1 MTMVTATQNGG
12 TANGMLLL
20 VRVYTGASP
29 VQNGPHGNQSGPA
42 AHSVNITPT
51 KAGSVLLSAS
61 ENGNAASVD
70 PDANNTVLSSLL
82 DTTNGQ
88 GYSVLTSLVTGSGTG
103 APVVGTAFGCGTVDS
118 FGGSAAA
125 FELLPNVAGTAPT
138 LDPSTPAVAT
148 TTTATTVTT
157 ADFTPPPGSVLIAFV
172 SSNGAFGSSVTISLG
187 SPGLSWTQID
197 QGDAV
202 SNEFAGI
209 WYAVVPQLRPPEQL
223 GGSVSIT
230 DHGGTVTQLD
240 PGLGGTSSVVD
251 PALGGSISTTDLSGS
266 VQEWTMQVQ
275 NLSLA
280 EFNDETID
288 LTITANG
295 VAMNLTGYTVNV
307 YLKTKAGVSDTDPS
321 TLKLS
326 SAGTNPAVVITSA
339 TTGAV
344 QVSIP
349 NADLASTGSTFWRC
363 EVVDSTGK
371 QNTVF
376 YGAVAITQL

>member
-51 KAGSVLLSAS
+51 TNGSVLLSAS

-88 GYSVLTSLVTGSGTG
+88 GYSALTSLATGSGTG

-118 FGGSAAA
+118 YGGSAAA
-125 FELLPNVAGTAPT
+125 FELLPNVAGTAPV
-138 LDPSTPAVAT
+138 LDASSPAVAT
-148 TTTATTVTT
+148 TTTATSVTT
-157 ADFTPPPGSVLIAFV
+157 AGFTPPPGSVLVALV
-172 SSNGAFGSSVTISLG
+172 SSNGVYGSSVSVTLG
-187 SPGLSWTQID
+187 SPGLSWNLID

-209 WYAVVPQLRPPEQL
+209 WYAVVPELRPPERLSGSVSLPDFGGTASHIDLGL
-223 GGSVSIT
+223 GGSSSV
-230 DHGGTVTQLD
+230 VD
-240 PGLGGTSSVVD
+240 PGLGGS
-251 PALGGSISTTDLSGS
+251 LSTTDLAGS
-266 VQEWTMQVQ
+266 VEEWTMQVQ

-280 EFNDETID
+280 EFNDETLD
-288 LTITANG
+288 LTVTENG
-295 VAMNLTGYTVNV
+295 TAMNLTGYTVNV
-307 YLKTKAGVSDTDPS
+307 YLKSKAGVSDTDPS

-326 SAGTNPAVVITSA
+326 SAGTNPAVTITSA

-349 NADLASTGSTFWRC
+349 NADLASTGIAFWRC
-363 EVVDSTGK
+363 DVVDSTGK
-371 QNTVF
+371 QNTAF
-376 YGAVAITQL
+376 YGAVTITQL